1 MPDGHPNKITATLI
15 YSWNAQ
21 YNNTKGPAALDEV
34 DWGWSSLSEENGVLK
49 RAVKTSELS
58 QYSEDTALNIRPITE
73 CGFRRPTLSPRSHQP
88 DVLRGTVS
96 DGCPP
101 FSFSILS
108 RSTRSTTS
116 PNQQQPRHTPLENNG
131 RGDALIIC
139 VVLRLFAVFI
149 VVSEEARRWA
159 TATLQNTRQSCR
171 YSSLYGALHERRL
184 CRRRHRS
191 RHPCVLFNTA
201 PNVPSVHKFS
211 ATITTVNMCR
221 KDTFTISHIPYI
233 HSNHIDWF
241 YTRF

>member
-1 MPDGHPNKITATLI
+1 MDIPTKSQLPWFTLETHNI
-15 YSWNAQ
+15 IIPKGRLHLMRWIEGGRPFPKRMVFWNAQ
-21 YNNTKGPAALDEV
+21 WKPANCRNIA
-34 DWGWSSLSEENGVLK
+34 
-49 RAVKTSELS
+49 KT
-58 QYSEDTALNIRPITE
+58 
-73 CGFRRPTLSPRSHQP
+73 PRSINDP
-88 DVLRGTVS
+88 
-96 DGCPP
+96 
-101 FSFSILS
+101 
-108 RSTRSTTS
+108 S
-116 PNQQQPRHTPLENNG
+116 PNAGFDVELYLRVHINLMCSAAQCLMGAIPLAFPFCPVPRDLPHHPTNNSPDTPLENNG

-139 VVLRLFAVFI
+139 VVLLLFAMFI